1 MAELRAY
8 KRYEVALPVVL
19 KVNDQQLNAQL
30 RNVSEGGAQIQ
41 LAVGDGIA
49 VSGFDHAG
57 LTKPLGHQADLDIKT
72 GSGAVKR
79 KVQLVH
85 IDDNVIG
92 LSFDQ
97 EQPQDVMSELAAAKI
112 KLAGIDSEFEGMT
125 QDEDIGLQAPEVK
138 PWRGARLG
146 IRALWRYSRMLAFV
160 SVNLFWPLISIFF
173 KPKVVFAVYGT
184 KGDQRAYFPD
194 WFRNISPK
202 VVVVGLFRSQR
213 GWGTMVTT
221 PVPENE
227 LAEDSEQVRKYIGSL
242 KGRFSS
248 VDNFALVGRLPGFTM
263 KAGIDIEQ
271 PLVNGALG
279 TRFAMVHSALQ
290 LAEKAQRDSKSLK
303 IAILG
308 GAGRIGGALIS
319 DLAKRFNKVIAI
331 DPRYSKE
338 EVSIES
344 GAVIFRTSK
353 PERLYDADVS
363 LVLTARGSDIESLVP
378 WFKPGSWVADDTHPC
393 IKRSIRNRLA
403 ALDVQLYKTV
413 VGSSQFAM
421 YPRMPNFNSANIPGC
436 LLEALVINEHGWN
449 VAEDAEIFFEKATNS
464 GYFAELIQPP
474 NDS

>member
-8 KRYEVALPVVL
+8 KRYEVALPAVL
-19 KVNDQQLNAQL
+19 QMNDQTLNAQL

-41 LAVGDGIA
+41 LVAGSDIALDGEA
-49 VSGFDHAG
+49 KKALSR
-57 LTKPLGHQADLDIKT
+57 QANLDIQT
-72 GSGAVKR
+72 GTGAVRR

-92 LSFDQ
+92 VSFDQ
-97 EQPQDVMSELAAAKI
+97 QQPQGVMSELAAAKVQLSGADVTTDFQPQEED
-112 KLAGIDSEFEGMT
+112 LATDV
-125 QDEDIGLQAPEVK
+125 AAVK
-138 PWRGARLG
+138 PWRGTQLA

-160 SVNLFWPLISIFF
+160 AVNVCWPVISLFF

-194 WFRNISPK
+194 WFRKVSPK
-202 VVVVGLFRSQR
+202 VVVVGLFKSQR

-227 LAEDSEQVRKYIGSL
+227 LAEDSDKVRKYIGSL
-242 KGRFSS
+242 RSRFSS

-263 KAGIDIEQ
+263 KAGIAVDQ

-308 GAGRIGGALIS
+308 GAGRIGGPLIS
-319 DLAKRFNKVIAI
+319 DLAKRFSKVIAI
-331 DPRYSKE
+331 DPRYETE

-344 GAVIFRTSK
+344 GTVVFRTGK
-353 PERLYDADVS
+353 AERLYDADIS
-363 LVLTARGSDIESLVP
+363 LVLTARGSDIESMVP

-403 ALDVQLYKTV
+403 EQDVNLYKTV

-436 LLEALVINEHGWN
+436 LLEALVINEHGWQ
-449 VAEDAEIFFEKATNS
+449 VTEDAEQFFDKALSS